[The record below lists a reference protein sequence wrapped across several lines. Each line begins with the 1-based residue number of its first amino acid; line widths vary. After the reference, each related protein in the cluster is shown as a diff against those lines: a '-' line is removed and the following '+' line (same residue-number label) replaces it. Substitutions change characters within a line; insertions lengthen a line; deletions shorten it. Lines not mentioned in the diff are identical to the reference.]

1 MMLGTTRAC
10 AGVVLAAAVLA
21 AAGPSFATDQAGAV
35 PSSLQAVESSAE
47 DLVDF
52 ALAGDR
58 RETVATA
65 AELATR
71 ARGPAAASL
80 ARAGVAPAKIAR
92 LKRTA
97 SRVSQLAARGP
108 LVRVALAANAVSG
121 LMPEL
126 YAHFHDRVPPSVL
139 TLDYLDREAQLRSL
153 VLERARVDVAVKR
166 LASTWAPL
174 RPKVVAAGGSAPAA
188 AYDKHVSAMKRLV
201 RGSLTAVGKEA
212 VHGLVLVD
220 ALEQAFTR

>member
-1 MMLGTTRAC
+1 MMPGTTRAC
-10 AGVVLAAAVLA
+10 AWVVLAAAVLA
-21 AAGPSFATDQAGAV
+21 AAGPSFATGQAGAV

-52 ALAGDR
+52 ALAGDH

-80 ARAGVAPAKIAR
+80 TRAGVAPAKIAR

-201 RGSLTAVGKEA
+201 PGSLTAVRKEA

-220 ALEQAFTR
+220 ALEQAFSR

>member
-1 MMLGTTRAC
+1 MTRRC
-10 AGVVLAAAVLA
+10 
-21 AAGPSFATDQAGAV
+21 
-35 PSSLQAVESSAE
+35 
-47 DLVDF
+47 
-52 ALAGDR
+52 
-58 RETVATA
+58 
-65 AELATR
+65 
-71 ARGPAAASL
+71 

-126 YAHFHDRVPPSVL
+126 YAHFRDRVPPSVL

-166 LASTWAPL
+166 LVSTWAPL
-174 RPKVVAAGGSAPAA
+174 RPKGVAAGGAAPEAP
-188 AYDKHVSAMKRLV
+188 VSTRPARLSSIYLV
-201 RGSLTAVGKEA
+201 IAEA
-212 VHGLVLVD
+212 V
-220 ALEQAFTR
+220 RRNPPRPPR

>member
-1 MMLGTTRAC
+1 MTRGTTRAC
-10 AGVVLAAAVLA
+10 AGVVLTAAVLA
-21 AAGPSFATDQAGAV
+21 AAGPSFATDQGAAV

-58 RETVATA
+58 RETAATA

-71 ARGPAAASL
+71 ASGPAAASL
-80 ARAGVAPAKIAR
+80 ARAGVAPADIAR

-97 SRVSQLAARGP
+97 SQVSRLAARAP

-126 YAHFHDRVPPSVL
+126 YAHFHNRVPPSVL
-139 TLDYLDREAQLRSL
+139 ALDYLDREAQLRSL

-174 RPKVVAAGGSAPAA
+174 RAKVVAAGGAAPAA

-201 RGSLTAVGKEA
+201 RGSLTAVRNEA

-220 ALEQAFTR
+220 ALEQVFTR